1 MYLTPTM
8 FKNILSNEMLTPQK
22 YFYTSLLA
30 RNNYPCKNNGRITH
44 VKHNVLTLPTTKF
57 RRILPRATENC
68 RMRSA
73 PPVRANA
80 CN

>member
-1 MYLTPTM
+1 
-8 FKNILSNEMLTPQK
+8 MLTPQT
-22 YFYTSLLA
+22 YFYTSLPT
-30 RNNYPCKNNGRITH
+30 RNNYPCKNNSRITY
-44 VKHNVLTLPTTKF
+44 VEYNILTLPTTKF